1 MKLATFITNIF
12 SQIQTRKIC
21 IVNRSQNLQKPRT
34 KNTKR
39 NYEYTMCTKR
49 YKYSYVKNKIIQH
62 IIYIYFL
69 HNFDCTY
76 DIAYY
81 YFFLSIDIILYII
94 ELLIELRILPP
105 LPVPSNPSNSCIQLS
120 HELRNEAVNISPP
133 FVGVAGSGLFNIK
146 ELTAPEAVDN
156 ASHYRSCRPGRARQL
171 IPRRTRE

>member
-1 MKLATFITNIF
+1 
-12 SQIQTRKIC
+12 
-21 IVNRSQNLQKPRT
+21 
-34 KNTKR
+34 
-39 NYEYTMCTKR
+39 MCTKR

-62 IIYIYFL
+62 IIYIYIFL

-81 YFFLSIDIILYII
+81 YFFLFIDIILYI
-94 ELLIELRILPP
+94 IELRILPP